1 MSTWKSFL
9 QKIPTEREE
18 WVDFTDPN
26 IWFDNVE
33 IIAAKEIGSE
43 TVSYVANIVKYFVV
57 YRLSLVR
64 ALQRLEARESMEAQ

>member
-57 YRLSLVR
+57 YRLSLAG
-64 ALQRLEARESMEAQ
+64 ALQRLEARESMKAE